1 MEDYL
6 KLVHMELIPENEIDV
21 PANSSFYLPHHPVP
35 NKSGDKFRVV
45 FDGSAKSSTGVSL
58 NDKLMV
64 GPQLQADLT
73 TILIRFRMHK
83 IAMTADIEKNVP
95 ANQIKRLKFS
105 KNSLA

>member
-21 PANSSFYLPHHPVP
+21 PANSSFYLPHHPVA

-64 GPQLQADLT
+64 GLQLQTDLT

-83 IAMTADIEKNVP
+83 IAMTADIENVP
-95 ANQIKRLKFS
+95 ANQIKGLRFS